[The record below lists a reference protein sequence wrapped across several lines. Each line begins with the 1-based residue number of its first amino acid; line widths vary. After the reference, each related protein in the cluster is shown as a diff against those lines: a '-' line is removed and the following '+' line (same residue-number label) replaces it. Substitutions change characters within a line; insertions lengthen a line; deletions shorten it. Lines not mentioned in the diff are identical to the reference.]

1 MTASTD
7 RIERNILIKAPRARV
22 WAALTNAEKFGDW
35 FGAKLKGQT
44 FEAGKQTLGPITICN
59 YEHVMFDAIIERIE
73 PQSLFSYRWH
83 PYAVDKGVDYSKEP
97 RTLVEFTLKDADDGT
112 LLNVVESGFDQL
124 PVARRADA
132 FRANSGG
139 WEAQLR
145 NITSYAEN

>member
-1 MTASTD
+1 MTSSTD
-7 RIERNILIKAPRARV
+7 RIERHILIKAPRARV

-59 YEHVMFDAIIERIE
+59 YEHVMFDAIVERIE

-97 RTLVEFTLKDADDGT
+97 RTLVEFTLEDADGGT

-139 WEAQLR
+139 WEGQLR
-145 NITSYAEN
+145 NITQYAES